1 MKKMLMLAP
10 ALLLAA
16 TTVQAQAANPRGE
29 AKLELDGQAISI
41 EYGRPSLRGRD
52 MLGQAGVGQ
61 TWRMGADG
69 ATKLVTS
76 APLHFGETE
85 VAAGEHVL
93 RAKKVDADR
102 WHLVIV
108 GEGES
113 TQEVPFTPSQGD
125 ESVEEFTI
133 DLAATGDTTGAL
145 VLSWGTAVLEAPFS
159 LKK

>member
-10 ALLLAA
+10 ALLLVANA
-16 TTVQAQAANPRGE
+16 LQAQGANPRGE

-41 EYGRPSLRGRD
+41 DYGRPSLRGRD

-61 TWRMGADG
+61 TWRMGADA

-93 RAKKVDADR
+93 RAKKVADDA
-102 WHLVIV
+102 WHMVIV
-108 GEGES
+108 GEADE
-113 TQEVPFTPSQGD
+113 TQEVPFAASTGD
-125 ESVEEFTI
+125 ESVEQFTI
-133 DLAATGDTTGAL
+133 ELVSAGDAAGEV
-145 VLSWGTAVLEAPFS
+145 VLSWGTVILRTPFS